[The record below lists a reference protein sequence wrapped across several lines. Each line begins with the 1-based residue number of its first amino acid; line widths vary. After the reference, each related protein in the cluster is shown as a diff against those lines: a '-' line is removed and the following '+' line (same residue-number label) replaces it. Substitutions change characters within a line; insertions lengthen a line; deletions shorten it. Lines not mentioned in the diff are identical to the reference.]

1 MNELQI
7 FKNEMFEVATKL
19 EDETIL
25 FDAETV
31 ARSLGITDK
40 KNKVDYVRWNRV
52 NSYLSQQGGNSPQV
66 AKGSFI
72 PEPMVYKLAFKASNE
87 TAEKFQDWLAIEV
100 IPSIR
105 KHGGY
110 LTNQKIEEALLNP
123 DTLIQLATTLKEER
137 TKRLVAEQ
145 QVLELKPKADYL
157 DDILKNKGLVTITQI
172 AKDYG
177 MSGQKLNDILR
188 DLKIQY
194 KQSEQWLLYSKHQAN
209 GYTHSETIPITHS
222 DGRPD
227 IKMTTKWTQKGR
239 LFLYETLKSIG
250 MSGGR

>member
-1 MNELQI
+1 MNELQV

-19 EDETIL
+19 KDGTIL

-31 ARSLGITDK
+31 ARSLGIIQK
-40 KNKVDYVRWNRV
+40 KNGIDYIRWERV
-52 NSYLSQQGGNSPQV
+52 KEYSNSPDV
-66 AKGSFI
+66 GKGSFI

-145 QVLELKPKADYL
+145 RVMELQPKADYL
-157 DDILKNKGLVTITQI
+157 DSILKNKGLVTITQI

-177 MSGQKLNDILR
+177 MSGQKMNDILSN
-188 DLKIQY
+188 LKVQY
-194 KQSEQWLLYSKHQAN
+194 KQSDQWLLYSKHQSY

-239 LFLYETLKSIG
+239 LFLYELLKTNGYFPVIEQ
-250 MSGGR
+250 